1 MAIQKFWFWHFSER
15 RWAQILLL
23 CPLFQNQGA
32 AFSLDACSLFPQHVL
47 AIIPLICSVK
57 VQQPFPRQWVQVLAA
72 AHGFASG
79 KHYLRNP
86 GAMGGSSDA
95 CLQIF
100 LVVESI
106 HTIQGQ
112 LRQVLTPAHGFSS
125 DRSYGLSWDN
135 EGRTWHLFTSLIEAA
150 SAAWS
155 LRWHQWLTPAPRAP
169 TGGAL
174 LPGSAHREKKALNGG
189 PACLFVS
196 LFFFFLMVAC
206 PSGRPR
212 LLQTIPSVSTTWPL
226 QTVSAHLTLAL
237 PLDLTSRSWASAFG
251 PHQYWQR
258 HVSGWE
264 LKGRSAESLCRVLSI
279 LPSMTLLLLSPVR
292 LWSSPSI

>member
-15 RWAQILLL
+15 RRAQILLL

-57 VQQPFPRQWVQVLAA
+57 VQQPFPRQWVQVLAP

-79 KHYLRNP
+79 KYYLRNP
-86 GAMGGSSDA
+86 GTMGGSSDA

-135 EGRTWHLFTSLIEAA
+135 EGRTWHLLTSLIEAA
-150 SAAWS
+150 SACLWS

-174 LPGSAHREKKALNGG
+174 LPGSAHRGKKKHLRWS
-189 PACLFVS
+189 CL
-196 LFFFFLMVAC
+196 
-206 PSGRPR
+206 
-212 LLQTIPSVSTTWPL
+212 
-226 QTVSAHLTLAL
+226 
-237 PLDLTSRSWASAFG
+237 
-251 PHQYWQR
+251 
-258 HVSGWE
+258 
-264 LKGRSAESLCRVLSI
+264 SLCEPFLK
-279 LPSMTLLLLSPVR
+279 
-292 LWSSPSI
+292 